1 MPAGDTE
8 EAELGLALR
17 GDDSHWCA
25 DRLACLACE
34 LLSVRGL
41 TDGLRGAGDQ
51 LVVMVGGSSCQHRP
65 KGSNNGP
72 RARADGSGADNV
84 GSKLRHLDV
93 VTDVLE
99 PPAHDVRYQHVNG
112 VAADVYRGE
121 PHERRVTQ
129 SASVAAKKGTRM
141 EKDSMGEMEVPADA
155 YYGASTQRA
164 VLNFPISGQPFPRRF
179 IRALGMVK
187 KAAAQTNRELG
198 LLSRRRAR
206 AIAAAAQEVIEGT
219 LDGQFPIDIYQTG
232 SGTSTNTNA
241 NEVIANRANEIL
253 GGVKGSKVVHPN
265 DHVNLCQ
272 SSNDVIPT
280 AIQLSAAMAIKDE
293 LIPALEQLRKALDA
307 KSHEFWPLVKTG
319 RTHLQDATPIRLG
332 QEFRGYAGQMEES
345 VRRARAAIEELARIP
360 LGGTAVGTGLNS
372 HPQYARLA
380 SVRLAKATGV
390 PVRETSNHFHA
401 QATLDVVVATHG
413 ALPTIAT
420 RLWKIASDVRLMG
433 TGPIAGLGE
442 LRLPETQ
449 PGSSI
454 MPGKVNPVI
463 IESMLM
469 VIARV
474 YGNDLTVLVSGQAGS
489 LFELNVMMPVAAQ
502 AILESITLLAAATR
516 NFSERCVE
524 GLQATDRGPELVE
537 RSPMVATALNPVI
550 GDDEA
555 AKLGKEAMG
564 TGRSIRQLARG
575 RGVNERQLNKVLD
588 LGKMTK
594 PGLEGPGGGG

>member
-1 MPAGDTE
+1 M
-8 EAELGLALR
+8 
-17 GDDSHWCA
+17 
-25 DRLACLACE
+25 
-34 LLSVRGL
+34 
-41 TDGLRGAGDQ
+41 
-51 LVVMVGGSSCQHRP
+51 
-65 KGSNNGP
+65 
-72 RARADGSGADNV
+72 
-84 GSKLRHLDV
+84 
-93 VTDVLE
+93 
-99 PPAHDVRYQHVNG
+99 
-112 VAADVYRGE
+112 
-121 PHERRVTQ
+121 ER
-129 SASVAAKKGTRM
+129 
-141 EKDSMGEMEVPADA
+141 DSMGEMEVPADA

-179 IRALGMVK
+179 IRALGLIK
-187 KAAAQTNRELG
+187 KSAAQTNRELG

-206 AIAAAAQEVIEGT
+206 AITAAAQEVIDGE
-219 LDGQFPIDIYQTG
+219 LDAQFPIDIYQTG

-241 NEVIANRANEIL
+241 NEVIANRANELL
-253 GGVKGSKVVHPN
+253 GRAGERVIHPN

-280 AIQLSAAMAIKDE
+280 AIQLSAALAIDEE
-293 LIPALEQLRKALDA
+293 LIPALDRLRKALEG
-307 KSHEFWPLVKTG
+307 KSREFWPIVKTG

-332 QEFRGYAGQMEES
+332 QEFKGYAGQIEES
-345 VRRARAAIEELARIP
+345 IRRARGAIDELTRIP

-372 HPQYARLA
+372 HPQYARIVA
-380 SVRLAKATGV
+380 ARLAKATGL
-390 PVRETSNHFHA
+390 PVKETANHFHA
-401 QATLDVVVATHG
+401 QATLDAVVAAHG
-413 ALPTIAT
+413 ALRTIAT
-420 RLWKIASDVRLMG
+420 SLWKIGSDIRLMG

-463 IESMLM
+463 IESLLM

-474 YGNDLTVLVSGQAGS
+474 YGNDMTVLVSGQSGS
-489 LFELNVMMPVAAQ
+489 LFELNVMMPVAGVAT
-502 AILESITLLAAATR
+502 LESITLLAASAK

-537 RSPMVATALNPVI
+537 RSPMLATALNPVI
-550 GDDEA
+550 GYDEA
-555 AKLGKEAMG
+555 AKIAKESIR

-575 RGVNERQLNKVLD
+575 RGVNEAALTKVLD